1 MELMK
6 KRTLLSVMISLPL
19 AFVILIPELETT
31 GAREN
36 STNIGYEDQATQTR
50 DLAQVLGAPFKVI
63 GKLLGGNKTHKP
75 ISKIS
80 DKDIARFESSKVSR
94 VNDAQTPAKA
104 IAAAAD
110 ADAILDHVQRGRAFL
125 KADQLNEAIAELTT
139 AVSMNPKSGE
149 AQTLLGVAYD
159 RKGLGGFARQAF
171 EAALQDP
178 DDRAQHLNNL
188 GFLEYR
194 QGDIEQSIKH
204 LKRAAQ
210 LKPGDSRIWN
220 NLTMA
225 QLTATKF
232 DDAYKSALHVSSEFD
247 SRVRIATY
255 SERHGYMKEAIR
267 HYEKALAIK
276 PNSIGVLAR
285 LAPLYAA
292 TGQDQKEL
300 VAHRALTDLQTVAGA
315 PNQ

>member
-19 AFVILIPELETT
+19 SLMLLIPELETT

-36 STNIGYEDQATQTR
+36 SRNIGYEEQATQPK
-50 DLAQVLGAPFKVI
+50 DLGQVLGAPFKVI
-63 GKLLGGNKTHKP
+63 GKLLGGNKSHKP

-80 DKDIARFESSKVSR
+80 DKDIARFESSRVSR
-94 VNDAQTPAKA
+94 VNDAKTPPVPT
-104 IAAAAD
+104 AAD
-110 ADAILDHVQRGRAFL
+110 ADAVVDHVQRGRAFL
-125 KADQLNEAIAELTT
+125 RADQLNEAIAELTT
-139 AVSMNPKSGE
+139 AVSLDPKSGE

-171 EAALQDP
+171 EAALKAP
-178 DDRAQHLNNL
+178 EDRALHLNNL

-194 QGDIEQSIKH
+194 QGNIEEAIKH

-210 LKPGDSRIWN
+210 LKPDDSRVWN
-220 NLTMA
+220 NLTNA

-247 SRVRIATY
+247 SRVRIASF
-255 SERHGYMKEAIR
+255 SERHGYMKEAIK
-267 HYEKALAIK
+267 HYEKALAIQ

-285 LAPLYAA
+285 LAPLYGA